1 MTGYPLDNQNSDDRR
16 RKRRRKKSINPKA
29 FYGTLETYTEKFLE
43 EGRTEEEIK
52 EMACKKIEETS
63 RKMGE
68 SEVEPEVKKAIHNLI
83 HKGIDREDINDEI
96 LEEKL
101 QNIMEKFRK

>member
-1 MTGYPLDNQNSDDRR
+1 MTGYPLDNQNADERQ

-29 FYGTLETYTEKFLE
+29 FYGSLETFTEKFLE
-43 EGRTEEEIK
+43 EGMTEEEIK
-52 EMACKKIEETS
+52 DMACNKIEETS

-68 SEVEPEVKKAIHNLI
+68 RKVDPEVQKAIHNLI
-83 HKGIDREDINDEI
+83 NKGIDREDIDDEI

-101 QNIMEKFRK
+101 QSIMEKFRR

>member
-1 MTGYPLDNQNSDDRR
+1 MTGYPLDNQDSDERR
-16 RKRRRKKSINPKA
+16 RKTRRKKSINPKA

-52 EMACKKIEETS
+52 EMACNKIEETS
-63 RKMGE
+63 RRIGDRK
-68 SEVEPEVKKAIHNLI
+68 VDPEVQKAIHNLI
-83 HKGIDREDINDEI
+83 HKGIDREDIDDEI

-101 QNIMEKFRK
+101 QSIMEKFEK

>member
-1 MTGYPLDNQNSDDRR
+1 MTDSPLDDQSAEERR
-16 RKRRRKKSINPKA
+16 RKRRRKKSINPKG
-29 FYGTLETYTEKFLE
+29 FYGSLETFTEKFLN

-52 EMACKKIEETS
+52 EMACNKIEETS

-68 SEVEPEVKKAIHNLI
+68 RKLDPEVQKAIHNLI
-83 HKGIDREDINDEI
+83 DKGMGREDINEDV

-101 QNIMEKFRK
+101 QSIMEKFKK